1 MEQKFILSCE
11 STVDLPYRDVAARN
25 LPVIFYSYVVD
36 GISYP
41 DDMGRDPAALPNF
54 YHFLEMGKLPTT
66 SQINELQYEE
76 FFEELLQQGDLLHIS
91 LGSGLTPSVN
101 NAVKAAENLRAKYPK
116 RKIVVIDSLCG
127 SSGYGLLV
135 DEAADRRD
143 SGSSLEEV
151 VHWVLAN
158 RLKLHH
164 QFFSTELKYFR
175 RSGRVSGSAALLG
188 TVLGI
193 CPIMRL
199 DDKGRIIAYDK
210 VRGKK
215 KAVDT
220 TVKTMLAHAQGGE
233 NYNGRCYICHSN
245 CIEEAEALKVA
256 IKKQF
261 PKIRGEIRICDI
273 GTIISSHSGPGTV
286 AAFFFGDDRT

>member
-101 NAVKAAENLRAKYPK
+101 NAVKAAENLRAKYPE

-143 SGSSLEEV
+143 SGNSLEEV
-151 VHWVLAN
+151 MDWVLAN

-220 TVKTMLAHAQGGE
+220 TVKTMLAHAQGGV
-233 NYNGRCYICHSN
+233 NYSGRCYICHSN
-245 CIEEAEALKVA
+245 CIEEADALKVA

-261 PKIRGEIRICDI
+261 PKIHGEIRICDI